1 MLSNTEM
8 IGDFHKSY
16 LLIFICKP
24 YAIFISLPLF
34 IKNNRA
40 PLFVRCTPNFDIQ
53 QEVSFYKSEP
63 LLPVSNNE
71 VRVKVSIIFGL
82 GSLQLFI
89 LT

>member
-16 LLIFICKP
+16 LLILICKP

-40 PLFVRCTPNFDIQ
+40 PLFVRFTPNFDIQ